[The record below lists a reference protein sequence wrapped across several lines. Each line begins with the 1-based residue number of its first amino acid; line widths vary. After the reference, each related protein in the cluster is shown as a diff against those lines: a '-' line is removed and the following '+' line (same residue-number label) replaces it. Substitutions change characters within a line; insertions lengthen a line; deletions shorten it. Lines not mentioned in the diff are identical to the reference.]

1 MNKKMKMFIICAVFA
16 LMISCK
22 IDATGKDIK
31 QNVKEQV
38 QGFVDKI
45 LDPVKDKIASNGPIA
60 DELAKKLQEEELM
73 HGDDPNN
80 ILIGSPPVFPA
91 SGNDNA
97 LTVKAEGQSGD
108 QQEGK
113 AKEAEAKAEEEKA
126 EDKKEIQEGEEE
138 NVKEKE
144 LAEEQKREKK
154 QQQEETK
161 DKEAEEIRRKR
172 IEQYKKEEKER
183 LERKKQREERKRLR
197 ESESSENFL
206 ERVTRVKI
214 STVAKQIDRM
224 ISDIDS
230 INQQSSFEERME
242 VSGKEVEDKVT
253 GAIYDDITD
262 QRSSGNSIYSHW
274 SDDFEEN
281 SELEGILENLESA
294 RTGLRSKIK
303 EGKGEDEKNK
313 NVVKVIEIKEDLE
326 KVKSGLEKVKEY
338 LKDSS
343 KFEEI
348 KGYVANSIS

>member
-1 MNKKMKMFIICAVFA
+1 
-16 LMISCK
+16 
-22 IDATGKDIK
+22 
-31 QNVKEQV
+31 
-38 QGFVDKI
+38 
-45 LDPVKDKIASNGPIA
+45 
-60 DELAKKLQEEELM
+60 
-73 HGDDPNN
+73 
-80 ILIGSPPVFPA
+80 
-91 SGNDNA
+91 
-97 LTVKAEGQSGD
+97 
-108 QQEGK
+108 
-113 AKEAEAKAEEEKA
+113 
-126 EDKKEIQEGEEE
+126 
-138 NVKEKE
+138 
-144 LAEEQKREKK
+144 
-154 QQQEETK
+154 
-161 DKEAEEIRRKR
+161 
-172 IEQYKKEEKER
+172 
-183 LERKKQREERKRLR
+183 
-197 ESESSENFL
+197 
-206 ERVTRVKI
+206 
-214 STVAKQIDRM
+214 M